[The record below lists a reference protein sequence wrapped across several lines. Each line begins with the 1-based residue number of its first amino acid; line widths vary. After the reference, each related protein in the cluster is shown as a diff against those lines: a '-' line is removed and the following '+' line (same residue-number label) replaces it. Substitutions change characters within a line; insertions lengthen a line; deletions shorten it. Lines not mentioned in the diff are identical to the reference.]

1 MDFAAIVAEIAEE
14 IAPFRG
20 QGRVA
25 NYIPA
30 LGAADPHKFGIAVA
44 TRDGDVFSA
53 GDADE
58 RFSIQS
64 ISKVF
69 TFTLALDL
77 LGESLWRR
85 IGREPSGSAFNS
97 LVQLEQEAGIPRNPL
112 INAGAIVV
120 TDTIVQHFDRDRA
133 VDAILSFVR
142 QRARSEAIAI
152 DQEIARSEAVTGF
165 RNAALANFL
174 KSFKNLENPVED
186 VLDVYFNQCAISA
199 SCSELATSMLYLA
212 NSGEDPLSG
221 DQVVSRA
228 DARRINAVMLT
239 CGHYDASGDFAYRVG
254 LPAKSGVAG
263 GIVAT
268 VPSHLA
274 VAVWSPGLS
283 PQGNS
288 LVGTLALEK
297 FSAKTG
303 LSVFRA

>member
-1 MDFAAIVAEIAEE
+1 MDYAEIIAEITEE

-30 LGAADPHKFGIAVA
+30 LGAVDPMKFAIAVA
-44 TRDGDVFSA
+44 TRDGDLFAA

-77 LGESLWRR
+77 LGDSLWRR

-97 LVQLEQEAGIPRNPL
+97 LVQLEREAGIPRNPL

-120 TDTIVQHFDRDRA
+120 TDTIVRHFGHRGA
-133 VDAILSFVR
+133 LDAILSFVR
-142 QRARSEAIAI
+142 RRARSDDIGIDEDIA
-152 DQEIARSEAVTGF
+152 DSEAATGY

-174 KSFKNLENPVED
+174 KGFGNLENAVAD
-186 VLDVYFNQCAISA
+186 VLDVYFRQCSISVT
-199 SCSELATSMLYLA
+199 CRELATSLLYLA

-221 DQVVSRA
+221 ERVVSRE

-268 VPSHLA
+268 VPSLLSI
-274 VAVWSPGLS
+274 AVWSPGLS

-288 LVGTLALEK
+288 LVGTMALEK
-297 FSAKTG
+297 FTAKTG

>member
-1 MDFAAIVAEIAEE
+1 MDFAEIVAEIAAEV
-14 IAPFRG
+14 APFRG
-20 QGRVA
+20 QGRIA

-30 LGAADPHKFGIAVA
+30 LGKADPHKFAIAVA

-69 TFTLALDL
+69 TFTLALDI
-77 LGESLWRR
+77 LGEGLWRR
-85 IGREPSGSAFNS
+85 IGREPSGSPFNS
-97 LVQLEQEAGIPRNPL
+97 LVQLEHEAGIPRNPL

-120 TDTIVQHFDRDRA
+120 TDTIVRHFGRDE
-133 VDAILSFVR
+133 AIKAIVSLVR
-142 QRARSEAIAI
+142 RRARCGDITVDDEIAASEA
-152 DQEIARSEAVTGF
+152 ETGY
-165 RNAALANFL
+165 RNFALANFL
-174 KSFKNLENPVED
+174 KGFGNLENAVED
-186 VLDVYFNQCAISA
+186 VLDVYFKQCAISV
-199 SCSELATSMLYLA
+199 SCRELAMSMLYLA
-212 NSGEDPLSG
+212 DGGQDPVSGER
-221 DQVVSRA
+221 VVSTG

-254 LPAKSGVAG
+254 LPAKSGVSG

-268 VPSHLA
+268 VPSRLA

-288 LVGTLALEK
+288 LVGTMALEK
-297 FSAKTG
+297 FTAKTG
-303 LSVFRA
+303 LSVFRD

>member
-1 MDFAAIVAEIAEE
+1 MDFAKIVAEIADE

-30 LGAADPHKFGIAVA
+30 LGAADPRKFGMAVA
-44 TRDGDVFSA
+44 TRDGEVFSA

-58 RFSIQS
+58 RFSMQS

-69 TFTLALDL
+69 TFTMALDI

-85 IGREPSGSAFNS
+85 VGREPSGSPFNS
-97 LVQLEQEAGIPRNPL
+97 LVQLEAEAGIPRNPL
-112 INAGAIVV
+112 INAGAIVI
-120 TDTIVQHFDRDRA
+120 TDTLVRHYGHDGAIG
-133 VDAILSFVR
+133 AILSFIR
-142 QRARSEAIAI
+142 ERARTDEIVI
-152 DQEIARSEAVTGF
+152 DQGIARSEAETGY
-165 RNAALANFL
+165 RNVAMANFL
-174 KSFKNLENPVED
+174 KGFGNLQCPAGE
-186 VLDVYFNQCAISA
+186 VLDVYFKQCSISVT
-199 SCSELATSMLYLA
+199 CRELATSMLYLA
-212 NSGEDPLSG
+212 NRGEDPLSG
-221 DQVVSRA
+221 ESVVSRG

-239 CGHYDASGDFAYRVG
+239 CGHYDASGDFAFRVG

-268 VPSHLA
+268 VPSLLS

-297 FSAKTG
+297 FTAKTG